1 MSKLDRELM
10 NGANSCLKG
19 AAVKIRGKEYIQ
31 VKDRVA
37 AFRAALPGG
46 TILTEIVFQNE
57 ERVIMKAT
65 IYDEEGGTIATGHA
79 EELKAASQIN
89 RTSYIENCET
99 SAVGR
104 ALAFA
109 GIGIIDSIASS
120 EEVERADQ
128 ERMENVARQP
138 IGEIRAGYLLQELED
153 KGIPK
158 DFVCKLYNVT
168 ELHLLTE
175 RQHQNIIENEKKIK
189 KLYEEGKE

>member
-1 MSKLDRELM
+1 MSILTKEVLKE
-10 NGANSCLKG
+10 ANTALNG
-19 AAVKIRGKEYIQ
+19 AAVKIRGKDYIQ

-37 AFRAALPGG
+37 AFRAAVPGG
-46 TILTEIVFQNE
+46 SILTEIVFQDE
-57 ERVIMKAT
+57 ERVIIKAT
-65 IYDEEGGTIATGHA
+65 IYDRNGNMIATGHA

-138 IGEIRAGYLLQELED
+138 IGEIRAGYLLQELEG

-175 RQHQNIIENEKKIK
+175 RQHQNIIENEKKIL